1 MRNGK
6 QNRVLTYHRFNST
19 AASTFAD
26 HCEHLRDF
34 YTPVTLD
41 EVAASLR
48 DNKPLPR
55 NSVAITVDD
64 GYRDFYLHAYP
75 VLKRHGI
82 PATVYLITDFLDGL
96 SWPWWDQLS
105 WAFLHTA
112 SESVEFPVSE
122 GGVLRFTLSDMASR
136 ARAGEQAAE
145 AMKTVP
151 NKERLELMA
160 RMPDLFQVRIP
171 STAPPSSEP
180 LRWEEIREMAAHGIS
195 FGAHTKSHPILSSLE
210 NEQQIRQEIE
220 GSRDRLA
227 GELGRAPMH
236 FSYPNGQRHDVTDR
250 IRSLVR
256 EAGIQTAVSTES
268 GFNDIAADP
277 FFLRRISMDS
287 WAPRLYFRQAVA
299 GFRT

>member
-1 MRNGK
+1 
-6 QNRVLTYHRFNST
+6 
-19 AASTFAD
+19 
-26 HCEHLRDF
+26 
-34 YTPVTLD
+34 
-41 EVAASLR
+41 
-48 DNKPLPR
+48 
-55 NSVAITVDD
+55 
-64 GYRDFYLHAYP
+64 
-75 VLKRHGI
+75 
-82 PATVYLITDFLDGL
+82 
-96 SWPWWDQLS
+96 
-105 WAFLHTA
+105 
-112 SESVEFPVSE
+112 
-122 GGVLRFTLSDMASR
+122 
-136 ARAGEQAAE
+136 
-145 AMKTVP
+145 
-151 NKERLELMA
+151 MA